1 MLPGLEVRQ
10 LHALVLLAEEMNFT
24 RAANRLNVSQP
35 ALSKLV
41 TELEEQYGLHLFN
54 REKGR
59 LIELTDAGQ
68 IFIEEARAALSHAER
83 AIQLARAAQEGIER
97 ILMVGHSPHC
107 DQAWISTI
115 VSIRLPLYPRLRI
128 RLMGQFPTELV
139 RSVVIGELNLALVTA
154 PSLNTDITAVPFAQ
168 TPLYAALPE
177 NHPAAENGNL
187 ELQDLANDE
196 WILFPKRLHPIIHE
210 TVLEAA
216 RRDGITPKCVHAAVT
231 AEQAVQLVSEQVGVA
246 IISKPHPLAFR
257 AKGVILKPFSE
268 KCLWFETYVVMRKD
282 DDSRLTNQFVR
293 SFLRR
298 FKLPAQAGG
307 QMELSL
313 SA

>member
-1 MLPGLEVRQ
+1 VRQ

-107 DQAWISTI
+107 DQAWIALFYPKHLGFTITDQKANMTGRSEATALASPIQQIAKPST
-115 VSIRLPLYPRLRI
+115 
-128 RLMGQFPTELV
+128 
-139 RSVVIGELNLALVTA
+139 
-154 PSLNTDITAVPFAQ
+154 
-168 TPLYAALPE
+168 
-177 NHPAAENGNL
+177 H
-187 ELQDLANDE
+187 
-196 WILFPKRLHPIIHE
+196 
-210 TVLEAA
+210 
-216 RRDGITPKCVHAAVT
+216 
-231 AEQAVQLVSEQVGVA
+231 
-246 IISKPHPLAFR
+246 
-257 AKGVILKPFSE
+257 
-268 KCLWFETYVVMRKD
+268 
-282 DDSRLTNQFVR
+282 
-293 SFLRR
+293 
-298 FKLPAQAGG
+298 
-307 QMELSL
+307 
-313 SA
+313 